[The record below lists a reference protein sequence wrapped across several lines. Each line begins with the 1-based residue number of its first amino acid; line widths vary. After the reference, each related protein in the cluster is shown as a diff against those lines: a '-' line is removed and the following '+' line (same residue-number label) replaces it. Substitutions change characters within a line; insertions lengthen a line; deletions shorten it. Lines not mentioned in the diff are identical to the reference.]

1 MNDLKNRFASLPFGD
16 VVRVLRDAD
25 FSLLP
30 GQKSQ
35 LTMAPALRR
44 DEIRRMGKG
53 MNAVSSGVLIL
64 LFPDSENQ
72 ASTVFIQRPVYDGVH
87 SGQISLPGGRRE
99 DHDPDLQNTALR
111 EAKEEV
117 GINPASVKV
126 AGKLSD
132 LYIPPSNFIVSPF
145 VGLYHHEPSFVPDP
159 DEVEQIIPV
168 RMADFF
174 QPENIREVPIR
185 LTGGDCLPTPCY
197 DINGRIIWGATAMIM
212 AEFFAFIKPL
222 LDGMI
227 DQ

>member
-1 MNDLKNRFASLPFGD
+1 MNDLKNCFASLPFGD
-16 VVRVLRDAD
+16 IVRVLRNAD

-44 DEIRRMGKG
+44 DEIRRLGKG

-64 LFPDSENQ
+64 LFPDRENQ

-99 DHDPDLQNTALR
+99 EYDPDLQNTALR
-111 EAKEEV
+111 EAKEEI
-117 GINPASVKV
+117 GINPDSVELS
-126 AGKLSD
+126 GKLSD

-145 VGLYHHEPSFVPDP
+145 VGLYHQEPSFLPDP
-159 DEVEQIIPV
+159 NEVEQVIPV
-168 RMADFF
+168 KMAEFY
-174 QPENIREVPIR
+174 QPENIREIPIR

-212 AEFFAFIKPL
+212 AEFLAFIKPF
-222 LDGMI
+222 LDEFTG
-227 DQ
+227 Q